1 MSAEVVATDQA
12 AIIAK
17 IVLQGDLSGLTKEQ
31 KVTYYRDFC
40 ESLDLDPITR
50 PFDYLT
56 LKGKEVLYANKGAT
70 EQLRSKKGVSIT
82 DINREIVRDLC
93 GVTVKGVNRHGRADA
108 ATGAVD
114 ITGLGGDSL
123 ANAFMKAETKA
134 KRRLTLS
141 ICGLGVMDETEI
153 ETIDMRTVNEVVID
167 GLLEDLTTGREKML
181 ELIERYEPLVSP
193 DIIEVA
199 KLNMEAATTLE
210 ELRASYAD
218 LQAEG
223 KRIDKEEQKEREVEV
238 KARINAGDGGMLVSA
253 VTSVGEQVLEA
264 TQPDDHADEI
274 EAELTMMDIV
284 EQENDLDIF

>member
-1 MSAEVVATDQA
+1 
-12 AIIAK
+12 
-17 IVLQGDLSGLTKEQ
+17 
-31 KVTYYRDFC
+31 
-40 ESLDLDPITR
+40 
-50 PFDYLT
+50 
-56 LKGKEVLYANKGAT
+56 
-70 EQLRSKKGVSIT
+70 
-82 DINREIVRDLC
+82 
-93 GVTVKGVNRHGRADA
+93 
-108 ATGAVD
+108 
-114 ITGLGGDSL
+114 
-123 ANAFMKAETKA
+123 AFMKAETKA